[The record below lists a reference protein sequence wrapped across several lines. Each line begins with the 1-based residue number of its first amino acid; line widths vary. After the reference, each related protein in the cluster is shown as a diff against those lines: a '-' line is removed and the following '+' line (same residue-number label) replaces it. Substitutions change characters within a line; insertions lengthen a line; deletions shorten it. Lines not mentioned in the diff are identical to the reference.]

1 MKRNKCAYAT
11 FRYSYNHIGIGMAKL
26 ITQTYIINNPYLY
39 IHICIFTILY
49 KHLAFPDTGNEGN
62 YQEGD
67 ACLE

>member
-1 MKRNKCAYAT
+1 M
-11 FRYSYNHIGIGMAKL
+11 
-26 ITQTYIINNPYLY
+26 
-39 IHICIFTILY
+39 CIFTMLY